1 MDELPT
7 SGAAHGSQL
16 SAVPARLARL
26 RFERNWTLERLS
38 EASGLSVGYLSRLE
52 NGVRQP
58 SIAALLSLA
67 EAYGVTLSDLVDP
80 PDLREHSPVIRSGD
94 VTRHD
99 GVGLTYASLTGGALR
114 RPTLQAMHLVIRE
127 ERGPRGPSTHDGE
140 EWLHVLG
147 SRLELRLGDE
157 IHELDRGDTAHFDA
171 SLPHGL
177 TAISTASE
185 VLLVASSKHGHRHEE
200 R

>member
-67 EAYGVTLSDLVDP
+67 EAYGVSSRTSSI
-80 PDLREHSPVIRSGD
+80 H
-94 VTRHD
+94 
-99 GVGLTYASLTGGALR
+99 
-114 RPTLQAMHLVIRE
+114 PTCA
-127 ERGPRGPSTHDGE
+127 
-140 EWLHVLG
+140 
-147 SRLELRLGDE
+147 
-157 IHELDRGDTAHFDA
+157 
-171 SLPHGL
+171 
-177 TAISTASE
+177 STA
-185 VLLVASSKHGHRHEE
+185 R
-200 R
+200 

>member
-52 NGVRQP
+52 NVRQP

-67 EAYGVTLSDLVDP
+67 EAYGVSSRTSSI
-80 PDLREHSPVIRSGD
+80 H
-94 VTRHD
+94 
-99 GVGLTYASLTGGALR
+99 
-114 RPTLQAMHLVIRE
+114 PTCA
-127 ERGPRGPSTHDGE
+127 
-140 EWLHVLG
+140 
-147 SRLELRLGDE
+147 
-157 IHELDRGDTAHFDA
+157 
-171 SLPHGL
+171 
-177 TAISTASE
+177 STA
-185 VLLVASSKHGHRHEE
+185 R
-200 R
+200 